1 MITPDSKIYVA
12 GHRGMV
18 GSAIVRKLEKEG
30 YKNIITKTSAE
41 LDLRNQAAVHDFFQV
56 NNPEFVFLAAAKV
69 GGILA
74 NNTYRG
80 EFLYDNITLQCNVI
94 ETSRKFH
101 VKKLM
106 FLGSSCIYPKMATQP
121 MNEDALLTGLLEPT
135 NEPYAIAKIAGIKM
149 CEAYRD
155 QYDCN
160 FISVMPTNLYGP
172 NDNYDLQ
179 NSHVLPALLLKMHR
193 AVKNNDPEMIIWG
206 SGKPLREFMHVD
218 DLADACVFLMK
229 EYNGKQF
236 LNAGSGDEISIGD
249 LALLIASIV
258 GYKGKI
264 ELDSNKPDGSPR
276 KLMDSSKLNALG
288 WTSKITLEQGIRSVY
303 TDMKKIWEV

>member
-1 MITPDSKIYVA
+1 
-12 GHRGMV
+12 
-18 GSAIVRKLEKEG
+18 
-30 YKNIITKTSAE
+30 
-41 LDLRNQAAVHDFFQV
+41 
-56 NNPEFVFLAAAKV
+56 
-69 GGILA
+69 
-74 NNTYRG
+74 
-80 EFLYDNITLQCNVI
+80 
-94 ETSRKFH
+94 
-101 VKKLM
+101 
-106 FLGSSCIYPKMATQP
+106 
-121 MNEDALLTGLLEPT
+121 
-135 NEPYAIAKIAGIKM
+135 
-149 CEAYRD
+149 
-155 QYDCN
+155 
-160 FISVMPTNLYGP
+160 
-172 NDNYDLQ
+172 
-179 NSHVLPALLLKMHR
+179 
-193 AVKNNDPEMIIWG
+193 MIIWG

-236 LNAGSGDEISIGD
+236 LNAGSGEEISIGD

>member
-1 MITPDSKIYVA
+1 VITPDSKIYVA

-41 LDLRNQAAVHDFFQV
+41 LDLRNQAAVHDFFQD

-179 NSHVLPALLLKMHR
+179 NSHVLPALLLKMHV